1 MMMATKTKKAGAR
14 TAPRLQFAALP
25 WRHDHGGD
33 IEILLAT
40 SRDTK
45 RWVIPKGWPMKGRK
59 PHIAAKIEA
68 MQEAGLS
75 GRIDKNALG
84 SYDYEKRLKDD
95 VSVSCR
101 VDVFALRVEEQKK
114 RWPEKNQRATR
125 WFPYALAAALVDEPQ
140 LQGLI
145 RAFGDAR
152 KLNRADA

>member
-1 MMMATKTKKAGAR
+1 MMAPKSKKAGAR
-14 TAPRLQFAALP
+14 ATLRLQFAALP
-25 WRHDHGGD
+25 WRDDSGGD

-75 GRIDKNALG
+75 GKIDKTALG
-84 SYDYEKRLKDD
+84 FYDYEKRLKDNA
-95 VSVSCR
+95 SVSCR
-101 VDVFALRVEEQKK
+101 VEVFALQVEEQKK

-125 WFPYALAAALVDEPQ
+125 WFPYTLAAGLVDEPQ
-140 LQGLI
+140 LQALI

-152 KLNRADA
+152 KLSRADA

>member
-1 MMMATKTKKAGAR
+1 MMAAKTKKAGALA
-14 TAPRLQFAALP
+14 TPRLQFAALP
-25 WRHDHGGD
+25 WRSGASGE

-68 MQEAGLS
+68 MQEAGLT
-75 GRIDKNALG
+75 GKIEKDPLG
-84 SYDYEKRLKDD
+84 FYDYEKRLQNDA
-95 VSVSCR
+95 SVSCR
-101 VDVFALRVEEQKK
+101 VAVFALRVEGQKK

-125 WFPYALAAALVDEPQ
+125 WFPCALAAHLVDEPQ
-140 LQGLI
+140 LQEII

-152 KLNRADA
+152 KLSRADA

>member
-1 MMMATKTKKAGAR
+1 MMMAAKTKKPRAGA
-14 TAPRLQFAALP
+14 TPRLQFAALP
-25 WRHDHGGD
+25 WRVGEGGV

-75 GRIDKNALG
+75 GRIDKNASG
-84 SYDYEKRLKDD
+84 FYDYEKRLRDD

-101 VDVFALRVEEQKK
+101 VEVFALRVEKQKK

-125 WFPYALAAALVDEPQ
+125 WFPYALAAGLVDEPQ
-140 LQGLI
+140 LQALI

-152 KLNRADA
+152 KVNREDA